1 MRSTHT
7 PDAVVIGTGSNGV
20 TAAAVLV
27 AAGWDVT
34 MLEADGRAAAVTA
47 SARRPSSRRSVPAAP
62 HKLRC

>member
-1 MRSTHT
+1 
-7 PDAVVIGTGSNGV
+7 VVIGTGSNGV

-47 SARRPSSRRSVPAAP
+47 PTRRHSSRRPVPAAP

>member
-1 MRSTHT
+1 
-7 PDAVVIGTGSNGV
+7 VVIGTGSNGV

-27 AAGWDVT
+27 AAGWYVT